1 MTDNLES
8 SDKKVRLVIYIL
20 PTVKSSMDKI
30 RTGMEVVP
38 SQTDFYNYLMA
49 LGAAEYNKR
58 KVVNGQKPEGE
69 EGKGTGEEAPV
80 GTEQAGSGVDGED
93 SPEADSGSKGDASI
107 DPT

>member
-58 KVVNGQKPEGE
+58 KVVNGQKSEGE
-69 EGKGTGEEAPV
+69 EGEGEEAPI
-80 GTEQAGSGVDGED
+80 GTEQASSGVDGEG